1 MAGGFVDKLKNGILS
16 HDVGID
22 LGTANILV
30 YVKERGIVL
39 REPSIAVVKKD
50 TDEIVRLG
58 HAALRMIGRTPENL
72 EVVRPLR
79 EGVID
84 KYKVTLQ
91 MVDHLIRR
99 ACGSTLI
106 KPRVMVC
113 IPTGATE
120 VEECAVIDAATGA
133 GARQLFLVEEPVAA
147 AMGAGLDISEANGK
161 MVVDI
166 GGGTTD
172 IAVISLD
179 EVVVSE
185 SIKIAGDKFDEAIMR
200 YTRTKYN
207 ILVGESTAEQIK
219 REIGAVYG
227 HDKELVGVY
236 NGRNVKTGL
245 PDKVRLSS
253 REMLEALMEPITAVI
268 DAICSV
274 IARTPPE
281 LVGDI
286 MDNGIVMTGGGSLLR
301 GLDKMISEITK
312 IPVRVADKPL
322 DCVAIGTGLRLENLE
337 YYKDGAINLSR
348 ERDKRK

>member
-1 MAGGFVDKLKNGILS
+1 
-16 HDVGID
+16 
-22 LGTANILV
+22 
-30 YVKERGIVL
+30 
-39 REPSIAVVKKD
+39 
-50 TDEIVRLG
+50 
-58 HAALRMIGRTPENL
+58 
-72 EVVRPLR
+72 
-79 EGVID
+79 
-84 KYKVTLQ
+84 
-91 MVDHLIRR
+91 
-99 ACGSTLI
+99 
-106 KPRVMVC
+106 
-113 IPTGATE
+113 

-147 AMGAGLDISEANGK
+147 AMGAGLNISEANGK

-172 IAVISLD
+172 IAVLSLD

-219 REIGAVYG
+219 CQVGAVYG
-227 HDKELVGVY
+227 HGKELVGEY

-312 IPVRVADKPL
+312 IPVRVADNPL

>member
-1 MAGGFVDKLKNGILS
+1 MAGGMVDKLKNGILS

-30 YVKERGIVL
+30 YVKDRGIVL
-39 REPSIAVVKKD
+39 REPSIAVVQKD
-50 TDEIVRLG
+50 TDDIVKLG
-58 HAALRMIGRTPENL
+58 HAALRMSGRTPENL

-84 KYKVTLQ
+84 KYRVTQQ
-91 MVDHLIRR
+91 MVSHLIRR
-99 ACGSTLI
+99 ACGTTLI

-120 VEECAVIDAATGA
+120 VEECAVIDAATSA

-147 AMGAGLDISEANGK
+147 AMGAGLDISQANGK

-172 IAVISLD
+172 IAVLSLD

-219 REIGAVYG
+219 CQIGAVYG
-227 HDKELVGVY
+227 LPRELVGEY
-236 NGRNVKTGL
+236 SGRNVKTGL

-253 REMLEALMEPITAVI
+253 REMLEALMEPMTAVI

-301 GLDKMISEITK
+301 GFDKMISEITK
-312 IPVRVADKPL
+312 IPVRVADNPK

-348 ERDKRK
+348 EREKRK

>member
-1 MAGGFVDKLKNGILS
+1 MAGNLVKNLMGGVLS

-30 YVKERGIVL
+30 YVKGKGIVL
-39 REPSIAVVKKD
+39 REPSVAVVKKD

-58 HAALRMIGRTPENL
+58 HAALKMIGRTPENL
-72 EVVRPLR
+72 EVVRPLH

-91 MVDHLIRR
+91 MVDNLIRR

-147 AMGAGLDISEANGK
+147 AIGAGLNIAEPSGK

-185 SIKIAGDKFDEAIMR
+185 SIKIAGEKFDEAIMR
-200 YTRTKYN
+200 YTRTKYD
-207 ILVGESTAEQIK
+207 ILVGETTAEQIK
-219 REIGAVYG
+219 CQIGAVYE
-227 HDKELVGVY
+227 HKKELVGEY

-253 REMLEALMEPITAVI
+253 REMLEALAEPITAVI

-286 MDNGIVMTGGGSLLR
+286 MQNGIVMTGGGSMLR
-301 GLDKMISEITK
+301 GLDMLIAKITG
-312 IPVRVADKPL
+312 IPTRVAEKPL
-322 DCVAIGTGLRLENLE
+322 ECVAIGTGKRLERLE
-337 YYKDGAINLSR
+337 YYQDGAINLSR
-348 ERDKRK
+348 ERAKRQ

>member
-1 MAGGFVDKLKNGILS
+1 MAGKFMDKLTNGVLS

-30 YVKERGIVL
+30 YVKGRGIVL
-39 REPSIAVVKKD
+39 REPSVAVVKKD
-50 TDEIVRLG
+50 TDEIVKLG
-58 HAALRMIGRTPENL
+58 HAALKMIGRTPENL

-99 ACGSTLI
+99 ACGNTLI

-133 GARQLFLVEEPVAA
+133 GARQLYLVEEPVAA
-147 AMGAGLDISEANGK
+147 AIGAGLDISAPSGQ

-172 IAVISLD
+172 VAVISLD

-185 SIKIAGDKFDEAIMR
+185 SIKIAGDKFDQAIMR
-200 YTRTKYN
+200 YTRTRYN
-207 ILVGESTAEQIK
+207 ILIGETTAEQIK
-219 REIGAVYG
+219 RHIGTVYE
-227 HDKELVGVY
+227 HEKELIGEY

-253 REMLEALMEPITAVI
+253 REMLEALIEPITAVI
-268 DAICSV
+268 DAICAV
-274 IARTPPE
+274 IAHTPPE

-286 MDNGIVMTGGGSLLR
+286 MENGIMMTGGGSKLR
-301 GLDKMISEITK
+301 GLDMLISKITG
-312 IPVRVADKPL
+312 IPVRVADQPL
-322 DCVAIGTGLRLENLE
+322 ECVAIGMGKRLEQLE
-337 YYKDGAINLSR
+337 YYQDGAINLSR
-348 ERDKRK
+348 EREKRK

>member
-1 MAGGFVDKLKNGILS
+1 MAGKLMDKLTNGVLS

-30 YVKERGIVL
+30 YVKGRGIVL
-39 REPSIAVVKKD
+39 REPSVAVVKKD
-50 TDEIVRLG
+50 TDEIVKLG
-58 HAALRMIGRTPENL
+58 HAALKMIGRTPDTL

-133 GARQLFLVEEPVAA
+133 GARQLYLVEEPVAA
-147 AMGAGLDISEANGK
+147 AIGAGRDISKPSGQ

-185 SIKIAGDKFDEAIMR
+185 SIKIAGDKFDQAIMR
-200 YTRTKYN
+200 YTRTRYD
-207 ILVGESTAEQIK
+207 ILIGETTAEQIK
-219 REIGAVYG
+219 CRIGTVYE
-227 HDKELVGVY
+227 HDKELIGEY

-253 REMLEALMEPITAVI
+253 REMLEALIEPITAVI

-274 IARTPPE
+274 IAHTPPE

-286 MDNGIVMTGGGSLLR
+286 MENGIVMTGGGSMLR
-301 GLDKMISEITK
+301 GLDMLISKITG
-312 IPVRVADKPL
+312 IPARVADKPL
-322 DCVAIGTGLRLENLE
+322 ECVAIGTGKRLENLE
-337 YYKDGAINLSR
+337 YYQDGAINLSR
-348 ERDKRK
+348 EREKRK